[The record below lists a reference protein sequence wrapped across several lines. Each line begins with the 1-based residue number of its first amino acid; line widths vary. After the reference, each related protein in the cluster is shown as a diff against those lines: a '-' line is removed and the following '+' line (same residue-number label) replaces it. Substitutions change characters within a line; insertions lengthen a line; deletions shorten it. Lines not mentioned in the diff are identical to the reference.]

1 LKEEISMTRRIP
13 SSELNEFA
21 KLWHFQ
27 ITPEEIDDFHQ
38 LTEIVSEIVDSAD
51 SLQTPEVPQTSAIRN
66 VGDRPG
72 NAEDPYN
79 AIVRW
84 CSVKADDATGPL
96 SGLRLGVKDSIAI
109 ANIPLTGGS
118 KLLQDFVPTVDSTV
132 THRLLEAGAE
142 IVAITNMDDLAF
154 SGGGDSSAYGP
165 TLCPYDPSRTAG
177 GSSSGSAAALHYD
190 GVDASIGT
198 DQGGSIRV
206 PSAWCGVL
214 GLKPSYGLVPYLGIL
229 GIDQPID
236 HVGPIARTSS
246 DLARLL
252 QVIAGEDPADPRQ
265 YGEIPQRDYNRA
277 VAQAPSDLHG
287 LRIGLVVEGFSAE
300 VGTDPAVDT
309 AVRSAIHQLTELGA
323 TVQEV
328 SIPEHLT
335 AGSIVFGTMPE
346 ALSFLFTGGGN
357 GYHWQGRY
365 WSELAPALKAGLER
379 YSSELS
385 TQVKLALVF
394 GSYMQKQ
401 YGGEQYARLS
411 NLRSVIRDAYDR
423 ALADCDVLM
432 MPTTPGLPHLNDP
445 SLNLVDRVM
454 RGWGV
459 LSNTSATD
467 ISGHPALSL
476 PMSEVDGLPVGV
488 MAIAPRFD
496 DDRLLSLAR
505 TIESQLGW
513 KPAAAR

>member
-1 LKEEISMTRRIP
+1 MIRKIP
-13 SSELNEFA
+13 LTEVNEYA
-21 KLWHFQ
+21 KPWGFQ
-27 ITPEEIDDFHQ
+27 ISTEEMGEFRQ
-38 LTEIVSEIVDSAD
+38 LVDIIGEIVDGAD
-51 SLQTPEVPQTSAIRN
+51 SITIPDSPLVPATRQVGARPTST
-66 VGDRPG
+66 
-72 NAEDPYN
+72 EDPYN

-84 CSVKADDATGPL
+84 CSVKADDSSGPL

-109 ANIPLTGGS
+109 AQVPLTGGS
-118 KLLQDFVPTVDSTV
+118 KLLQDFVPTIDSTV
-132 THRLLEAGAE
+132 TQRLLEAGAE

-154 SGGGDSSAYGP
+154 SGGGDSSAYGA
-165 TLCPYDPSRTAG
+165 TLCPYDLGRTAG
-177 GSSSGSAAALHYD
+177 GSSGGSAAAIHYD
-190 GVDASIGT
+190 KVDASIGT

-214 GLKPSYGLVPYLGIL
+214 GLKPSFGLVPYPGIL

-236 HVGPIARTSS
+236 HVGPIARTST

-252 QVIAGEDPADPRQ
+252 QVIAGADPSDPRQ
-265 YGEIPQRDYNRA
+265 YGEIPQRDFNRA
-277 VAQAPSDLHG
+277 VSEAPADLHG
-287 LRIGLVVEGFSAE
+287 LRIGLVVEGFGSE
-300 VGTDPAVDT
+300 VGTEPSVDT
-309 AVRSAIHQLTELGA
+309 TVRAAIHQLTELGA
-323 TVQEV
+323 TVHDV
-328 SIPEHLT
+328 SIPEHLS

-346 ALSFLFTGGGN
+346 AFAALCAGGGN
-357 GYHWQGRY
+357 GHHWQGRY
-365 WSELAPALKAGLER
+365 WPELAPTLKSGLER
-379 YSSELS
+379 YSDELS

-401 YGGEQYARLS
+401 YGGAQYAKLS

-423 ALADCDVLM
+423 ALAGCDVLI

-488 MAIAPRFD
+488 MAIAPRFA
-496 DDRLLSLAR
+496 DDRLISLAR
-505 TIESQLGW
+505 TIETQLGW
-513 KPAAAR
+513 KPTPAS